1 MRFARVRFLAG
12 GFVNFVA
19 TLDGRDRFSAN
30 AIVMGAITTAAE
42 FHSIILG
49 AADRSFV

>member
-1 MRFARVRFLAG
+1 MCGLLQAD
-12 GFVNFVA
+12 FVNFAA
-19 TLDGRDRFSAN
+19 TLDGRAIDFRAN
-30 AIVMGAITTAAE
+30 AIVMGAITTAPTE